1 MSGVRRK
8 LPLAL
13 LIIAVA
19 PAASVSAQ
27 PPGWVRVVKEP
38 APIRRWFRAPVTDV
52 LAMVAPGTTL
62 DVLDQERDWYWVVAP
77 PDAHGTR
84 RAGWIRVNQVEA
96 LFSRPV
102 PAPRTPAT
110 PQANPS
116 ADSAAAIASIAEDKV
131 IITTRDASTEAGGNP
146 ATASAHTF
154 EDVHFD
160 RDRYGIRAEDMG
172 PLNAVVAALKAD
184 PVLAVNIEGYTC
196 NLGTPAYNLALGV
209 RRANAVRDYL
219 VSQGIAA
226 DRLHSVSLG
235 EGQPKHDNSH
245 EDTRQLNRRVA
256 LVPEAK
262 RERLL
267 P

>member
-1 MSGVRRK
+1 MSGARRK

-13 LIIAVA
+13 LIIAIA
-19 PAASVSAQ
+19 PTASVSAQ
-27 PPGWVRVVKEP
+27 PPGLVRVVKEP

-52 LAMVAPGTTL
+52 LVMAAPGTIL

-84 RAGWIRVNQVEA
+84 RAGWIRVNQVESV
-96 LFSRPV
+96 FSRPAT
-102 PAPRTPAT
+102 APRTPAT

-116 ADSAAAIASIAEDKV
+116 ADAAATLTSIAEDKV
-131 IITTRDASTEAGGNP
+131 TITTRDATTEEGANA
-146 ATASAHTF
+146 ATASAHSF
-154 EDVHFD
+154 GDVHFD
-160 RDRYGIRAEDMG
+160 RDRYGIRGEDMG

-196 NLGTPAYNLALGV
+196 NLGSPAHNLALGV

-219 VSQGIAA
+219 LSQGIGA
-226 DRLHSVSLG
+226 DRLHAVSLG
-235 EGQPKHDNSH
+235 EERPKHDNSQ
-245 EDTRQLNRRVA
+245 EDTRRLNRRVA

-262 RERLL
+262 R
-267 P
+267 

>member
-1 MSGVRRK
+1 MSGIRRK

-19 PAASVSAQ
+19 PAASVWAQ
-27 PPGWVRVVKEP
+27 PPGLVRVVKQP

-52 LAMVAPGTTL
+52 LVMVPPGTTL

-77 PDAHGTR
+77 RDAHGTR

-96 LFSRPV
+96 VASRPAT
-102 PAPRTPAT
+102 APRTPAA

-116 ADSAAAIASIAEDKV
+116 ADTAASLASAAEDRV
-131 IITTRDASTEAGGNP
+131 TITTLDAATEAGSNAG
-146 ATASAHTF
+146 TASVRTF
-154 EDVHFD
+154 DDVHFD
-160 RDRYGIRAEDMG
+160 RDRYGIRTDDMA

-184 PVLAVNIEGYTC
+184 PALALNIEGYTC

-219 VSQGIAA
+219 VSQGIATN
-226 DRLHSVSLG
+226 RLHTVSLG
-235 EGQPKHDNSH
+235 EERPKYDNAQ
-245 EDTRQLNRRVA
+245 EETRRMNRRVA
-256 LVPEAK
+256 VVPEA
-262 RERLL
+262 RR
-267 P
+267 